1 MKTVFL
7 TMVLMAVSFS
17 VFASNPTDTISN
29 EEGFSKIATG
39 PALERAV
46 EETKDKIQSVDDLKS
61 KICKIAEEK
70 TDLKCDSSKES
81 KNDKSDSGSSNSG
94 SKSTSTTEKKSE
106 PKSEKKEECNAA
118 ECQQARMFDPKN

>member
-17 VFASNPTDTISN
+17 VFASNPVDTISN
-29 EEGFSKIATG
+29 EEGFSKIATS
-39 PALERAV
+39 PSLERSV
-46 EETKDKIQSVDDLKS
+46 NETKDKIKSVDDLKS
-61 KICKIAEEK
+61 KICEIAEEK
-70 TDLKCDSSKES
+70 TGLKCDSSKES
-81 KNDKSDSGSSNSG
+81 KNDKRDNGT
-94 SKSTSTTEKKSE
+94 SKSSGNSTSGTEKKNE